1 MDIDYLLRQP
11 LSGTARFDPDRPAL
25 SIGDGETLTY
35 RELAGRS
42 RRRSR
47 GLLALG
53 VSPGDRVALMMFN
66 SIDYWVCYFAITRIG
81 AIVVRT
87 NFRLSGEEL
96 EFALNDSGATV
107 AIADSELLNRVAD
120 RRASMGVTTYL
131 CTAPHSDP
139 TVRLLADVDDASEG
153 GDAELTTPKP
163 QGDEAAMIM
172 YTSGTTGRPKG
183 AVWTH
188 SATTWF
194 CAMQVI
200 DWKLE
205 KDTVIFVAG
214 PLYHVGA
221 MEDYSLPTLAVGGH
235 VVFLESGAFDI
246 ESALHIASRRGVTEL
261 TLFPSM
267 IYQMLQ
273 LPALGSI
280 DLSRVRRIFTGGD
293 PLLPWAVEQLQ
304 RDFNGVDVIQVYGLT
319 EGTPIAACGG
329 PGDAFADP
337 GSVGRAMAFC
347 ELSLRDDEGEVLAD
361 GEIGEIWTRS
371 PANAREYWNR
381 PEANAET
388 FVDGWCRTGD
398 LGTVRDGRLTVTGRK
413 KDMIR
418 SGGENIYAREV
429 EDVLMRHPDV
439 IDAAAIAV
447 PDPTYREVVCA
458 VIVRREGSRVTADEI
473 VAHCTAHMASYKKP
487 RHVTFVD
494 ALPRTP
500 SQKIQKFKLR
510 EQFAHLGSE

>member
-25 SIGDGETLTY
+25 SIGNDETLTY
-35 RELAGRS
+35 RDLASRS
-42 RRRSR
+42 RRRAR
-47 GLLALG
+47 GLIALG
-53 VSPGDRVALMMFN
+53 VQPGDRVALMMFN
-66 SIDYWVCYFAITRIG
+66 SMEYWVCYFAITRIG

-96 EFALNDSGATV
+96 EYALNDSGTSL
-107 AIADSELLNRVAD
+107 AIADAELLNRVVN
-120 RRASMGVTTYL
+120 RREEISVDTYVCTTG
-131 CTAPHSDP
+131 HSDA
-139 TVRLLADVDDASEG
+139 TVLTLTEIDSTDDSELDVPRPRDS
-153 GDAELTTPKP
+153 
-163 QGDEAAMIM
+163 EAAMIM

-194 CAMQVI
+194 SAMQVI
-200 DWKLE
+200 DWQLTS
-205 KDTVIFVAG
+205 DTVIFVAG

-246 ESALHIASRRGVTEL
+246 EAALRIASRRGVTDL

-273 LPALGSI
+273 LEALSTI

-293 PLLPWAVEQLQ
+293 PLLPWAVERIQEL
-304 RDFNGVDVIQVYGLT
+304 FSGVDVVQVYGLT

-329 PGDAFADP
+329 PGDAFVDP

-347 ELSLRDDEGEVLAD
+347 EISIRDDDGAAISD
-361 GEIGEIWTRS
+361 GEAGEIWTRS
-371 PANAREYWNR
+371 PANAREYWNK
-381 PEANAET
+381 PEATAET

-429 EDVLMRHPDV
+429 EDILMRHADV
-439 IDAAAIAV
+439 LDAAAIAV

-458 VIVRREGSRVTADEI
+458 VIVKREGSAVSADEI
-473 VAHCTAHMASYKKP
+473 VAHCAAHMASYKKP
-487 RHVTFVD
+487 RYVVFVD

-500 SQKIQKFKLR
+500 SAKIQKFILR
-510 EQFAHLGSE
+510 EQFAHLGAEK